1 MGIGDRLR
9 GMATSAQDSAKTSAI
24 SFFHFSLRFMTGI
37 LSGLVLGLI
46 GQELIGYGT
55 FALFFVMVVV
65 LVGIM
70 RLLANWGIGQV
81 LIFDLICILVI
92 MLLRMYILVAP

>member
-1 MGIGDRLR
+1 QEGAR
-9 GMATSAQDSAKTSAI
+9 TSAL
-24 SFFHFSLRFMTGI
+24 SFMHLAMRLTTGI
-37 LSGLVLGLI
+37 ILGLVFALI

-55 FALFFVMVVV
+55 FALLFVMVVV
-65 LVGIM
+65 LSVVM
-70 RLLANWGIGQV
+70 RLLSSWSIGQV